1 MDRLQ
6 YPFAEPPE
14 SGGLLEVAP
23 GVLWLRMPLPLALD
37 HINLY
42 LVRDDAGWYV
52 IDTGIGLEETQT
64 LWRKVIEEKLD
75 GLPIVGVICTH
86 MHPDHIGQAG
96 WLCDEFRAPL
106 YMSRAEYFGGRTLT
120 SMPSGL
126 SWTAEQYMFRV
137 GSTDERI
144 ERARNSDMSMASI
157 VNPMPMAYERL
168 RAGDELQ
175 IGGNS
180 WRVIV
185 GEGHSPEHVS
195 LYCDALKVL
204 LSGDQIIPRITPN
217 ISVMPMEPEANP
229 LGDWL
234 RDLPQFL
241 NLPEDTLVL
250 PAHNTPFYGLHLRV
264 NRLMQHHEDHMVV
277 LEQQCVEPK
286 TAVELLPALFKRAL
300 DDSQLGMAIG
310 ECVAHLNLLLQR
322 GRMRRTLSDEGR
334 WLYQTIDEQLDQRK
348 VSADYADDE
357 DDATFM
363 V

>member
-1 MDRLQ
+1 
-6 YPFAEPPE
+6 
-14 SGGLLEVAP
+14 
-23 GVLWLRMPLPLALD
+23 
-37 HINLY
+37 
-42 LVRDDAGWYV
+42 
-52 IDTGIGLEETQT
+52 
-64 LWRKVIEEKLD
+64 
-75 GLPIVGVICTH
+75 
-86 MHPDHIGQAG
+86 
-96 WLCDEFRAPL
+96 
-106 YMSRAEYFGGRTLT
+106 
-120 SMPSGL
+120 
-126 SWTAEQYMFRV
+126 
-137 GSTDERI
+137 
-144 ERARNSDMSMASI
+144 
-157 VNPMPMAYERL
+157 
-168 RAGDELQ
+168 
-175 IGGNS
+175 
-180 WRVIV
+180 
-185 GEGHSPEHVS
+185 
-195 LYCDALKVL
+195 LKVL

>member
-6 YPFAEPPE
+6 YPHAEPPAN
-14 SGGLLEVAP
+14 GAVMQVAP

-42 LVRDDAGWYV
+42 LLRDDDGWIV
-52 IDTGIGLEETQT
+52 VDTGIGLGATRK
-64 LWRKVIEEKLD
+64 LWLQVIENELE
-75 GLPIVGVICTH
+75 GLPIRGVICTH

-96 WLCDEFRAPL
+96 WLCDEFKVPL

-137 GSTDERI
+137 GSTAERI
-144 ERARNSDMSMASI
+144 ERARNSDMSMSSI
-157 VNPMPMAYERL
+157 VTPLPMAYRRL
-168 RAGDELQ
+168 RAGDALS
-175 IGGNS
+175 IGDND
-180 WRVIV
+180 WQVIV

-195 LYCDALKVL
+195 LYSEALNVL

-234 RDLPQFL
+234 RDLPQFFD
-241 NLPEDTLVL
+241 LPADALVL
-250 PAHNTPFYGLHLRV
+250 PSHNTPFYGLHLRV
-264 NRLMQHHEDHMVV
+264 SKLMQHHEDHMVV

-286 TAVELLPALFKRAL
+286 TAVELLPSLFKRAL
-300 DDSQLGMAIG
+300 DDSQMGMAIG
-310 ECVAHLNLLLQR
+310 ECVAHLNLLLER

-334 WLYQTIDEQLDQRK
+334 WLYQTIDEQLAQREI
-348 VSADYADDE
+348 SGEYAEDE
-357 DDATFM
+357 DDPTFM